1 MKVIHKTTLFLSV
14 HPYPRAADHHRVEG
28 TVYADVDPAR
38 EPVFRL
44 HRVLA
49 RLPAQPAHR
58 DCRTFLTV
66 DLTPLYRETRAG
78 EALAREVLRDF
89 HPSEEEG

>member
-1 MKVIHKTTLFLSV
+1 MKLIHKTTLRLDV
-14 HPYPRAADHHRVEG
+14 RQGVDDVDEHRVEG

-78 EALAREVLRDF
+78 EALAREVLKDF